1 MRLTVD
7 DPAAIPP
14 LLAALRAADCVAEQT
29 GPRRIDL
36 WPLWVAGAD
45 DLAQVPIE
53 LGFFVRAWEA
63 DNAGATV
70 RLATAN
76 DR

>member
-14 LLAALRAADCVAEQT
+14 LLAALRAADCLAEQS
-29 GPRRIDL
+29 GPRSIDL

-45 DLAQVPIE
+45 DLAQAPIE

-63 DNAGATV
+63 TNAGVSVT
-70 RLATAN
+70 LASAS
-76 DR
+76 DG